1 MGFVTLLLLL
11 PYLFLFAHSFF
22 RLSNGKLTHELTLEN
37 YQRLFGTSLYPSTIL
52 FSAGIAARV
61 TVVALLLA
69 YPLAYLLAFKVKRH
83 RNLMYMAVIIPL
95 WVSYLVRAYA
105 WKIILGQEGVLNGF
119 LISIGLIREPL
130 SVLLVQQVGGDD
142 CADPHLHAVHPD
154 ADLRGAGVDS
164 AGTQGSQPGSVRLP
178 VEDLPLCDPAA
189 VAPGRDSRMHIQLRA
204 EHGRLHRSGLAGWQ
218 RQCTHGLQP
227 GGEPLRR
234 RVQLAARRGGL
245 GGDAGADDDPAGAGE
260 PGGDGV
266 RTDGR
271 TDRRTEGSLGA
282 IRGNCPMN
290 TVARQTPLTARP
302 SDRLTG
308 ALWAAGAAVFA
319 FIYLPLAVVVLY
331 AFHDSPIVSWPF
343 KPFTLHWFGDLMHD
357 RGMIAAAIASLKLAL
372 LAVVIAL
379 GVGVP
384 SAFALDRLEFP
395 GKTAFRR
402 LVLLPLILPGI
413 ITGVALLTYFSFLGL
428 SLSSGFPIIP
438 GWPVVLGHGAALTSV
453 VVTQVFA
460 RLQRFDRA
468 LEEASQ
474 DLYANEWQT
483 FWLVTLPTIR
493 SAVLGAGLLV
503 FTLSLDE
510 IAVTFFLIGRQNT
523 LPLQIWGQLRRG
535 ITPGGQRR
543 GDGDLHAV
551 GGGDRGVGEADE
563 RGEEDEWAD

>member
-1 MGFVTLLLLL
+1 M
-11 PYLFLFAHSFF
+11 S
-22 RLSNGKLTHELTLEN
+22 
-37 YQRLFGTSLYPSTIL
+37 SLAQKTP
-52 FSAGIAARV
+52 
-61 TVVALLLA
+61 
-69 YPLAYLLAFKVKRH
+69 P
-83 RNLMYMAVIIPL
+83 AV
-95 WVSYLVRAYA
+95 
-105 WKIILGQEGVLNGF
+105 
-119 LISIGLIREPL
+119 
-130 SVLLVQQVGGDD
+130 
-142 CADPHLHAVHPD
+142 
-154 ADLRGAGVDS
+154 
-164 AGTQGSQPGSVRLP
+164 
-178 VEDLPLCDPAA
+178 
-189 VAPGRDSRMHIQLRA
+189 
-204 EHGRLHRSGLAGWQ
+204 
-218 RQCTHGLQP
+218 
-227 GGEPLRR
+227 
-234 RVQLAARRGGL
+234 
-245 GGDAGADDDPAGAGE
+245 
-260 PGGDGV
+260 
-266 RTDGR
+266 
-271 TDRRTEGSLGA
+271 
-282 IRGNCPMN
+282 
-290 TVARQTPLTARP
+290 RP
-302 SDRLTG
+302 SDRLSA

-372 LAVVIAL
+372 LAVLIAL

-428 SLSSGFPIIP
+428 SLSSGFPVIP

-460 RLQRFDRA
+460 RLQRFDKA

-474 DLYANEWQT
+474 DLYANEWKT

-535 ITPGGQRR
+535 ITPEVN
-543 GDGDLHAV
+543 AV
-551 GGGDRGVGEADE
+551 ATVIFSLSVVVIVLWARLM
-563 RGEEDEWAD
+563 REEKG